1 MPRGRRSRIN
11 GEQGSYHII
20 TKTVFDDD
28 LKRFFTDNEKEYFL
42 KLLMRLSRGFYV
54 KIHAFSI
61 MSNHYHILAN
71 EESEKCLKASEEE
84 LLKRYKS
91 IYGKDSLPPGG
102 SQNPDGSTNPDDDEG
117 VLRLRNRLGNISR
130 FVQELNQTFA
140 RFYNKT
146 HKRKGSLWR
155 ERFKGVTVDRGD
167 GELSVSAYID
177 LNPIRAG
184 LVKKPEDYRWCGLGH
199 HVRTGKS
206 PENFLKPLL
215 IEHDPNNE
223 MVVGCKE
230 RDGRELVVE
239 ELDFSFY
246 RLFVYLSGGIEKENS
261 GKIPSCV
268 VQSVVDYHGQLGI
281 GERLKYRIR
290 NFSEGLAI
298 GSKSFISGVQR
309 AGNCKFIRPRR
320 VLGEIL
326 YSTRHLR
333 WKPD

>member
-1 MPRGRRSRIN
+1 MPRGRRSRID

-28 LKRFFTDNEKEYFL
+28 MKRYFTDNEKEYFL

-54 KIHAFSI
+54 KIHSFSI
-61 MSNHYHILAN
+61 MSNHYHLLAN
-71 EESEKCLKASEEE
+71 EESDKCLKASGDE
-84 LLKRYKS
+84 LLKRYKT
-91 IYGKDSLPPGG
+91 IYGKDKLPPSG
-102 SQNPDGSTNPDDDEG
+102 SQNPDGSIDPDDDAG
-117 VLRLRNRLGNISR
+117 IQRLRNRLGDISR
-130 FVQELNQTFA
+130 FVQELNQSFT

-146 HKRKGSLWR
+146 RKRKGSLWR

-199 HVRTGKS
+199 QARTGKS
-206 PENFLKPLL
+206 EENFLKPLL
-215 IEHDPNNE
+215 IEHDLNNGLVLGSIE
-223 MVVGCKE
+223 KQ
-230 RDGRELVVE
+230 GREMAVE

-246 RLFVYLSGGIEKENS
+246 RLFVYLSGGIEKQNT
-261 GKIPSCV
+261 GKIPSYLV
-268 VQSVVDYHGQLGI
+268 ESVVKYHGQLGI
-281 GERLKYRIR
+281 GEKLKWRIR
-290 NFSEGLAI
+290 NFSEGLSI
-298 GSKSFISGVQR
+298 GSKSFIGEVQR
-309 AGNCKFIRPRR
+309 AGNCKFIRPRK
-320 VLGEIL
+320 VLGDML